1 MSIVLSYFDIRFG
14 PVIFFSAPESVP
26 EGVKG
31 KILDFMNISTKDDVF
46 EVKMKEEKLKIINK
60 LFHIP
65 SQWTRGTVEQLM
77 FTIIVDKNYRSDM
90 FDILI
95 EETVNEIKS
104 NDNMYKAFYI
114 QDDRREDHTAID
126 AKYEELIE
134 ILGNCFEK
142 LNNLLKNPDMG
153 VFIVLGI
160 SKVGKTSI
168 LERLKQNIFNVNVK
182 PTLITNILNVMVD
195 NYMFRTIDVSG
206 QKRLRDDW
214 WTYTKHP
221 DAIIYVIDISDT
233 SERHIE
239 SKLELERILA
249 HFAENSE
256 FILSPDIPVLF
267 CINKMDLV
275 EDLKILDAMNEFFA
289 FTPDY
294 INHKVQ
300 FTSAKTGEG
309 ISEAFTWLFQE
320 LLKIT

>member
-14 PVIFFSAPESVP
+14 PLLFYSAPESVP
-26 EGVKG
+26 KSVEN

-46 EVKMKEEKLKIINK
+46 DVKMKEENLKLINK

-77 FTIIVDKNYRSDM
+77 LTIIVDKNYSSDM

-95 EETVNEIKS
+95 EETFNEIKS
-104 NDNMYKAFYI
+104 TDNMYKAFYI
-114 QDDRREDHTAID
+114 EDEERDDHTAIN
-126 AKYEELIE
+126 AKYEELKE
-134 ILGNCFEK
+134 VLTNSLEK
-142 LNNLLKNPDMG
+142 LNNILKNPEIG
-153 VFIVLGI
+153 IFIILGI

-168 LERLKQNIFNVNVK
+168 LERLKQNIFNINIK
-182 PTLITNILNVMVD
+182 PTLITNILNIMVD

-221 DAIIYVIDISDT
+221 DAIIYVIDINDT
-233 SERHIE
+233 SERLIE
-239 SKLELERILA
+239 SKIELEKILA
-249 HFAENSE
+249 HFAENDD
-256 FILSPDIPVLF
+256 FILSSHLPVLF
-267 CINKMDLV
+267 CINKVDLV
-275 EDLKILDAMNEFFA
+275 EDLKILDSMNEFFS

-294 INHKVQ
+294 IKHKVQ

-309 ISEAFTWLFQE
+309 INEGFKWLFEE
-320 LLKIT
+320 LLKIS